1 MKRVTE
7 MWNSRREKEERER
20 KRIEQGKQRTRYKG
34 RRSRWVCVLSI
45 DQTHWQNAGSGSWV
59 LGPGLNPPRM
69 QLTKPG
75 LGDAVQWPGCSQ
87 EAMENSRWSRLSP
100 QTKVFAAFGR
110 PSPTGRGPLTVLC
123 QERCTEQPFFP
134 CLLRLEL
141 VCDVRATWMFRR
153 NFQNGRWDLTRV
165 LFFGSFSLQAI
176 IKRLSRT
183 SREDYIS
190 KPEASSEGEVFL
202 LELLEFLSSA
212 DDVLRYTFA
221 VVIPKQYLR
230 PTSGAEGGH

>member
-1 MKRVTE
+1 M
-7 MWNSRREKEERER
+7 
-20 KRIEQGKQRTRYKG
+20 
-34 RRSRWVCVLSI
+34 
-45 DQTHWQNAGSGSWV
+45 
-59 LGPGLNPPRM
+59 
-69 QLTKPG
+69 
-75 LGDAVQWPGCSQ
+75 
-87 EAMENSRWSRLSP
+87 
-100 QTKVFAAFGR
+100 
-110 PSPTGRGPLTVLC
+110 
-123 QERCTEQPFFP
+123 
-134 CLLRLEL
+134 
-141 VCDVRATWMFRR
+141 
-153 NFQNGRWDLTRV
+153 
-165 LFFGSFSLQAI
+165 